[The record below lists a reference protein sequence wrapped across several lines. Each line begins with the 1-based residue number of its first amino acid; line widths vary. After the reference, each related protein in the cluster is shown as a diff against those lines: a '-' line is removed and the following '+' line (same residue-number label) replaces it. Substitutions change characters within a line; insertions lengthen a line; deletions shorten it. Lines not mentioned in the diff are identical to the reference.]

1 MNNLDKLRSLI
12 DKSNKT
18 SAKLPPSVTGGDNRM
33 TSEAMN
39 TGAIARGHGL
49 QRAIPREVGHVPLRE
64 LVKTN
69 KQT

>member
-12 DKSNKT
+12 DKANKT
-18 SAKLPPSVTGGDNRM
+18 KAKLPPFVTGGDNRM

-49 QRAIPREVGHVPLRE
+49 QRAIPRETGHTPLRE
-64 LVKTN
+64 LVKLN
-69 KQT
+69 KKT